1 MAKLS
6 AILCALAAFT
16 GAVTAGTVQFIVLY
30 VLKFCD
36 WHLLVPLERRASQF
50 CFVIGNVALSAEVES
65 FLPGIASQVTCDLT
79 KTTIDG
85 VPDVISNGT
94 RFSDINFEDSNLTPL
109 EFALSEF
116 ATTEPLADNDLSK
129 FQAQEN
135 VYVATEDGVRS
146 VGGSLEI
153 KDVRFF
159 ISFQIAR
166 IQTAQGISITTADG
180 QVAHLLGKVLN
191 NAGEES
197 QATKDKVIAL
207 STVLSWFELGSAGNE
222 KVLGLILLELATA

>member
-1 MAKLS
+1 
-6 AILCALAAFT
+6 
-16 GAVTAGTVQFIVLY
+16 
-30 VLKFCD
+30 
-36 WHLLVPLERRASQF
+36 
-50 CFVIGNVALSAEVES
+50 
-65 FLPGIASQVTCDLT
+65 
-79 KTTIDG
+79 
-85 VPDVISNGT
+85 VISNGI
-94 RFSDINFEDSNLTPL
+94 RFSDINFKNSNLSPL

-197 QATKDKVIAL
+197 QATKDKVTAL
-207 STVLSWFELGSAGNE
+207 STVLS
-222 KVLGLILLELATA
+222 

>member
-1 MAKLS
+1 M
-6 AILCALAAFT
+6 
-16 GAVTAGTVQFIVLY
+16 
-30 VLKFCD
+30 
-36 WHLLVPLERRASQF
+36 
-50 CFVIGNVALSAEVES
+50 
-65 FLPGIASQVTCDLT
+65 
-79 KTTIDG
+79 
-85 VPDVISNGT
+85 
-94 RFSDINFEDSNLTPL
+94 
-109 EFALSEF
+109 
-116 ATTEPLADNDLSK
+116 
-129 FQAQEN
+129 
-135 VYVATEDGVRS
+135 
-146 VGGSLEI
+146 GGSLEI